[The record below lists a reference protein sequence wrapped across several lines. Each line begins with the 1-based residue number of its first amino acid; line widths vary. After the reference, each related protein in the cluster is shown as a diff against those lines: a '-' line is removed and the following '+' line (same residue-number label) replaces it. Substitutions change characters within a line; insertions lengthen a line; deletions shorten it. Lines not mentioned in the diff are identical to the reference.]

1 MKYRGI
7 AAVAIVGLVAVTLQA
22 QPIISNGLTVYYS
35 FDEIGDTVA
44 DGSGNGFDGIV
55 YGTVLEAE
63 GIRGGSAD
71 FLNDDAA
78 PLQEVSVIDIADAAR
93 LDANPGAEDLV
104 PRVTGM
110 TFSTWV
116 YVNEQAGDQSLLQG
130 RSDQGS
136 FVYHFQLQGGG
147 HTRFTIRGDDQSNTL
162 FNIQRFLD
170 GGETGEPYPLEEWF
184 HLGFTYDND
193 IESDDFGLFRLYA
206 NNEAVYEEIVDST
219 IPMGNWRGCP
229 PGEIVGRCDQGDVDD
244 FNSGNWPAATSGALI
259 GATADGAGRRLKS
272 RLDEYYIFNRALSEQ
287 EMARL
292 IGHGDPPRHDLNGDG
307 AIDAADA
314 GIMFGV
320 WATDGGDSGAD
331 LNGDGVVDAA
341 DAGILFAEWTG
352 EAPVAAAGEA
362 TAAYNYVTGLIEISA
377 NGVVNAFVESASGGL
392 TPGNADAAPAGLLA
406 SDNASRVGLT
416 GFGGINVT
424 NWKSQNST
432 GLAMEDLTLVVGPAL
447 GVPSV
452 IHRAGTAHFV
462 YALIPEPAS
471 VALMGLGLLGLMATR
486 RSR

>member
-1 MKYRGI
+1 MKYRGL
-7 AAVAIVGLVAVTLQA
+7 AAFAFLGLVALNLQA
-22 QPIISNGLTVYYS
+22 QPIISDGLTVYYS

-63 GIRGGSAD
+63 GKRGGSAD

-130 RSDQGS
+130 RSDLGS

-193 IESDDFGLFRLYA
+193 IASDDFGLFRLYA
-206 NNEAVYEEIVDST
+206 NGEAVHEEIVDST
-219 IPMGNWRGCP
+219 VPMGNWRGCP

-244 FNSGNWPAATSGALI
+244 FNSGNWPAGTSGALI

-272 RLDEYYIFNRALSEQ
+272 RLDEYYIFNRALSES
-287 EMARL
+287 EMMDL
-292 IGHGDPPRHDLNGDG
+292 FTLPDPTTPGDLNGDG
-307 AIDAADA
+307 AVDAADA

-320 WATDGGDSGAD
+320 WATDGGDTGAD
-331 LNGDGVVDAA
+331 LVEDGTIDAA
-341 DAGILFAEWTG
+341 DAGVMFANWTG
-352 EAPVAAAGEA
+352 DAPAAAAGEA
-362 TAAYNYVTGLIEISA
+362 TAQYNYVSGLIEISA

-432 GLAMEDLTLVVGPAL
+432 GLEETDLTLVVGPAL

-452 IHRAGTAHFV
+452 SHRAGSANFAYV
-462 YALIPEPAS
+462 PEPTS